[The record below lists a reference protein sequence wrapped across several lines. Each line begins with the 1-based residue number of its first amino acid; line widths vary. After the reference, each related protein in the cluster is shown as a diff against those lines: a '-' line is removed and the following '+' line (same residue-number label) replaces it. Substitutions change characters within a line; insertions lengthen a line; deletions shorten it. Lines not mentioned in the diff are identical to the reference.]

1 MAIYDCCMIFDEID
15 LLKIRMDLLNSIVDY
30 FVVIESNKTFR
41 GGDKKYT
48 FLERKG
54 EFSAWS
60 DKIVY
65 IKAENAPEWSGDG
78 DWSIEKYQRNCMIE
92 GLGNCREEDL
102 IMISDVDE
110 IPNPEIISNLSSLK
124 RSIGGGGIRRRGYAV
139 SGMSKREMGRLILGE
154 LSAEELLERFPILLL
169 QSNHYYFMNCESKVA
184 WPGTVI
190 CKFKNMMFPQT
201 LRDKRMIFFNIKDA
215 GWHFSYLGGIDQ
227 IKRKLSSIIDDRP
240 EIINKMKAFSTQD
253 DYIRDCLEKG
263 EDLFGRKDGMN
274 NFCFISPDKIGLPN
288 IELLI
293 KEYPEFFA
301 PFYGKREK
309 I

>member
-92 GLGNCREEDL
+92 GLGNCGEEDL

-110 IPNPEIISNLSSLK
+110 IPNPEIIANLSSLK
-124 RSIGGGGIRRRGYAV
+124 KSIGGGDEKAWICCLRNVKKRNGTLDLGRAFRRRIA
-139 SGMSKREMGRLILGE
+139 
-154 LSAEELLERFPILLL
+154 
-169 QSNHYYFMNCESKVA
+169 
-184 WPGTVI
+184 
-190 CKFKNMMFPQT
+190 
-201 LRDKRMIFFNIKDA
+201 
-215 GWHFSYLGGIDQ
+215 
-227 IKRKLSSIIDDRP
+227 
-240 EIINKMKAFSTQD
+240 
-253 DYIRDCLEKG
+253 
-263 EDLFGRKDGMN
+263 
-274 NFCFISPDKIGLPN
+274 
-288 IELLI
+288 
-293 KEYPEFFA
+293 
-301 PFYGKREK
+301 
-309 I
+309 